1 MRLRLMRGGAVA
13 QALEIVAE
21 GVHQRGVLRKQQR
34 QGQKQAHPGAGKHER
49 VSTMQQMGVWR
60 RETGANLQRV

>member
-13 QALEIVAE
+13 QAFEVVAE

-34 QGQKQAHPGAGKHER
+34 QSQKQAHPGAGKHER
-49 VSTMQQMGVWR
+49 VSTMQQMGDR
-60 RETGANLQRV
+60 CGETGANLKRV